1 MNEFWENLFR
11 NRLIA
16 SIIVVACSVILY
28 NIFSSII
35 LKTRKNKK
43 LKEKIDNRHKTYLRL
58 FSNLLKY
65 AFIIITVVILLQV
78 NGVNVS
84 SMLAGI
90 GIVSAVIGL
99 ALQDALKDI
108 VMGANIVTDNF
119 FSVGDVVR
127 YNGVEGKVVGFGLKT
142 TKIENLVNQN
152 IVTISN
158 RNITEIEKVSD
169 LIYVDI
175 PIPYELEPESVEKVI
190 EGIVDKV
197 KQDENVK
204 ECRYIGIG
212 DFKDSSIIYK
222 LEVKCITESKLQVRR
237 NCLRCIKVV
246 LDRNKISIPYQ
257 QIDVHTK

>member
-1 MNEFWENLFR
+1 MNGFLEIVFKNKLF
-11 NRLIA
+11 A
-16 SIIVVACSVILY
+16 SIIVIVCSIILY
-28 NIFSSII
+28 NIFSSIV

-43 LKEKIDNRHKTYLRL
+43 LKDKIDNRKKTYLRL
-58 FSNLLKY
+58 FSNILKY
-65 AFIIITVVILLQV
+65 AFITITVVILLKV

-90 GIVSAVIGL
+90 GIVSVVIGL

-108 VMGANIVTDNF
+108 IMGANIVTDNF

-127 YNGVEGKVVGFGLKT
+127 YNGIEGKVVGFGLKT
-142 TKIENLVNQN
+142 TKIESLANQN
-152 IVTISN
+152 IITISN
-158 RNITEIEKVSD
+158 RNITEIEKVSE

-175 PIPYELEPESVEKVI
+175 PIPYELEPERVEKVI
-190 EGIVDKV
+190 ESIVDKI
-197 KQDENVK
+197 KQGDNIK

-212 DFKDSSIIYK
+212 DFEASSVIYK
-222 LEVKCITESKLQVRR
+222 LEVRCVTEAKLQVRR